1 MLLAF
6 FAFLLFAVLARTSTA
21 AAYNSIYSF
30 PSVDGANPYA
40 AGLTLV
46 GNTLYG
52 TTQNGGAYN
61 HGAVFSVNTL
71 DYSYNVIYS
80 FNSLPDGANPYAGLT
95 LVGNTLYGTTR
106 NGGAYNYGAVF
117 SVNTLDYSYNVIYS
131 FTRLP

>member
-1 MLLAF
+1 M
-6 FAFLLFAVLARTSTA
+6 
-21 AAYNSIYSF
+21 IYSF
-30 PSVDGANPYA
+30 NSLPDGEYPY

-52 TTQNGGAYN
+52 TTENGGADNY
-61 HGAVFSVNTL
+61 GAVFSVNTL

-80 FNSLPDGANPYAGLT
+80 FNSLPDGEYPYAGLT
-95 LVGNTLYGTTR
+95 LVGNTLYGTTV

-131 FTRLP
+131 FNSLPDGEYPYAGLTLVGNTLYGTT